1 MSAAAIHA
9 TVLCDV
15 TPRSPDPMRAVLPVV
30 PGEEASR
37 VGVGVLVVAKGHRAV
52 RQVLKGPEVALEQ
65 GGVVARARPGVG
77 LGDAEVGEGV
87 GNGLGDHRGAGI
99 GTRADGPSR
108 RSLDGPAH
116 YWLAP
121 HAQVIDAA

>member
-1 MSAAAIHA
+1 
-9 TVLCDV
+9 
-15 TPRSPDPMRAVLPVV
+15 
-30 PGEEASR
+30 
-37 VGVGVLVVAKGHRAV
+37 VGVGVLVVVKGHRAV
-52 RQVLKGPEVALEQ
+52 RQVLEGPEVALEE
-65 GGVVARARPGVG
+65 GVVVARVRPGVG

-108 RSLDGPAH
+108 RARDGPAH
-116 YWLAP
+116 DWLVP